1 MDSVMD
7 KVQPAVKKETR
18 RVAMITG
25 NRADPDVDCFRS
37 ATCGNASESSV

>member
-7 KVQPAVKKETR
+7 KVQPDH
-18 RVAMITG
+18 G

>member
-25 NRADPDVDCFRS
+25 IGLILMWIVFGVLHVAMPQQ
-37 ATCGNASESSV
+37 SSV